1 MIAKT
6 NDGLWRKKLTTLLQ
20 LVIYGVV
27 LGSIIT
33 LGAIG
38 VSLIFAILR
47 FAHFAHG
54 DVITLGAYFAFV
66 GVSVFSLPVYLVFPF
81 AVAATA
87 FFAVGLDRLLYR
99 RLRMAHS
106 QPVIMLISS
115 VGVALMLRSIV
126 QVVWGPDNQIYRQGI
141 SMPYEFFGLRIKP
154 GQLLILAGTI
164 VLVTA
169 LHLFLTKTKM
179 GKAMRAMADNADLAR
194 VTGINTD
201 RVVMWT
207 WIIAAGLAAAAGIFL
222 GIDTRLN
229 PIMGWRILLPVFAAA
244 ILGGIGNYYGAIAGG
259 LVIGLAQELSTTI
272 ISPAYKPAI
281 AFAIM
286 VIMLVARPTGL
297 FGGKA

>member
-1 MIAKT
+1 M
-6 NDGLWRKKLTTLLQ
+6 TTLLQ
-20 LVIYGVV
+20 LIVYGIV

-54 DVITLGAYFAFV
+54 DVITVGAYFAFI
-66 GVSVFSLPVYLVFPF
+66 GVSVFALPVYLVFPF

-87 FFAVGLDRLLYR
+87 FLAVGLDRLLYR
-99 RLRMAHS
+99 RLRAS
-106 QPVIMLISS
+106 SPVIMLISS
-115 VGVALMLRSIV
+115 VGVALMLRSVV
-126 QVVWGPDNQIYRQGI
+126 QVVWGPDNQIYRSGI
-141 SMPYEFFGLRIKP
+141 SIPYEFAGIRIKP
-154 GQLLILAGTI
+154 EQLVI
-164 VLVTA
+164 VFGAVALVTA
-169 LHLFLTKTKM
+169 LHLFLHRTKI
-179 GKAMRAMADNADLAR
+179 GKAMRAMSDNAALAR
-194 VTGINTD
+194 VTGINTEQI
-201 RVVMWT
+201 VMWT

-222 GIDTRLN
+222 GLDTRLN

-259 LVIGLAQELSTTI
+259 LVIGLVQELSTAV

-286 VIMLVARPTGL
+286 VLMLVLRPTGL
-297 FGGKA
+297 FGGKTA